1 VDIEVTVATT
11 AGRGTPG
18 GAGETPALQY
28 TARVNRVQRFALAAL
43 LVVTAAGCGR
53 KREAAPPPVIL
64 ISVDTLRSDRL
75 PAYGYRGVETPNI
88 DALRRDSILFE
99 RAYSNCPMTL
109 PSHLSILTGLL
120 PTEHG
125 VRNNVGYRFERG
137 KVRTLASVLRDKGY
151 RTGAAVSSYVLR
163 SDTGIDDGFDFYEDS
178 IPVAAAGAISEHQR
192 SGSET
197 LKYAQAWLERD
208 RTKPDFL
215 FFHIYEP
222 HAPYAP
228 PEPFR
233 GRYRDPYDGEIA
245 TADAIVGQLIGRLK
259 TLGLYDRAVIVFLS
273 DHGEGLWQHGEDQH
287 GILLYREALQ
297 VPLMVKLPGSE
308 RKGTRVGR
316 AVSLTSVYPT
326 VLALA
331 GMELTPD
338 QAKRSLL
345 ADGAAAGSIYSE
357 TLYPR
362 IHLGWSE
369 LRSLIGDRF
378 HYIDGPRPELYDLP
392 ADGREQR
399 DLAGTE
405 RRAAAAL
412 RQELAGYPSAIAAI
426 HAVDPEE
433 AAKLAALGYVGTP
446 RNRSGPLPNP
456 RDMIGQLAAIKD
468 AFRLAD
474 SGHYDQAVTAFR
486 RLLAANPA
494 MADARS
500 KLGEILVE
508 SGRYDE
514 AIALYKEAMAHGER
528 FSPDLALALGFAY
541 LKAGHPE
548 QSIEHARLALTMNPR
563 ESHELLARAYAALR
577 QWSAAEEHART
588 AIDLGDR
595 QPTSI
600 LLLAEIERSE
610 GKLQAALATITVAER
625 RAGDLE
631 VAHLYGIDYLRGDL
645 LARLDRPDEAAAA
658 YRREIDHSPEHLQ
671 SYANLAIIDRIEGK
685 DGECNR
691 VLEEMVRRNPH
702 RGAYELAAKTLE
714 AFDDQPGAA
723 RFRSRAAPG
732 RPSAQNLKPS
742 DTR

>member
-1 VDIEVTVATT
+1 
-11 AGRGTPG
+11 
-18 GAGETPALQY
+18 
-28 TARVNRVQRFALAAL
+28 
-43 LVVTAAGCGR
+43 
-53 KREAAPPPVIL
+53 VIL

-75 PAYGYRGVETPNI
+75 PVYGYRGVETPNI

-125 VRNNVGYRFERG
+125 VRNNIGYRFERG
-137 KVRTLASVLRDKGY
+137 KVRTLASVLREKGY

-178 IPVAAAGAISEHQR
+178 IPVAAASAVSEHQR

-197 LKYAQAWLERD
+197 LKYAQEWLGRD
-208 RTKPDFL
+208 RSKPDFL
-215 FFHIYEP
+215 FYHIYEP

-233 GRYRDPYDGEIA
+233 SRYRDPYDGEIA
-245 TADAIVGQLIGRLK
+245 TADAIVGQLIARLK
-259 TLGLYDRAVIVFLS
+259 SLGLYDRAVIIFLS

-297 VPLMVKLPGSE
+297 VPLLVKLPGSE
-308 RKGTRVGR
+308 RKGTSVGR
-316 AVSLTSVYPT
+316 PVSLTSVYPT
-326 VLALA
+326 ILALA
-331 GMELTPD
+331 GVEVPPD

-392 ADGREQR
+392 ADAGEQR
-399 DLAGTE
+399 DLASAE
-405 RRAAAAL
+405 RRSAAAM
-412 RQELAGYPSAIAAI
+412 RQELAAYPSAVAAI
-426 HAVDPEE
+426 QTVDPEE

-446 RNRSGPLPNP
+446 RNRTGALPNP

-474 SGHYDQAVTAFR
+474 SGHYDDAVPAFR

-494 MADARS
+494 LADARS

-514 AIALYKEAMAHGER
+514 AIALYKEAMAHSER

-541 LKAGHPE
+541 LKAGQPE
-548 QSIEHARLALTMNPR
+548 QCIEHARLALTMNPR
-563 ESHELLARAYAALR
+563 EAHELLARAYAALR

-610 GKLQAALATITVAER
+610 GKLQEALATITEAER

-631 VAHLYGIDYLRGDL
+631 VRHLYGIDYLRGDL

-658 YRREIDHSPEHLQ
+658 YRREIDNSPQHLQ

-685 DGECNR
+685 NAECDR

-714 AFDDQPGAA
+714 AFDDKTGAA

-732 RPSAQNLKPS
+732 RGSAQNLTPN